1 MERRTAAWKSGI
13 QWNQRTEILFWN
25 LFSSYNVCPGEEVK
39 SISEISPAWKS
50 LFLPQRINPI
60 IFSRSIQDQ
69 EPTKKP
75 LEGKDFQ
82 NGQFH
87 LSEYH
92 RLLLEA
98 CQFARYT
105 SEHPLEKWTVCSL
118 PNLYKSFCW
127 EMPTKTLGIQNSEP
141 LIKNWKIYAKESE
154 LYFRNWDYSKILW
167 LVLNV
172 DCKYWMNALWHSLS
186 PRPSRSFINMMSHY
200 EWL

>member
-1 MERRTAAWKSGI
+1 M
-13 QWNQRTEILFWN
+13 
-25 LFSSYNVCPGEEVK
+25 K

-118 PNLYKSFCW
+118 PNVYKLPIRVCTVPFPTQFNRLPSF
-127 EMPTKTLGIQNSEP
+127 
-141 LIKNWKIYAKESE
+141 A
-154 LYFRNWDYSKILW
+154 
-167 LVLNV
+167 
-172 DCKYWMNALWHSLS
+172 NALRAFVFFRATQLRRSLELKLCNQIRNQS
-186 PRPSRSFINMMSHY
+186 PSLALLNNLFMEVP
-200 EWL
+200 